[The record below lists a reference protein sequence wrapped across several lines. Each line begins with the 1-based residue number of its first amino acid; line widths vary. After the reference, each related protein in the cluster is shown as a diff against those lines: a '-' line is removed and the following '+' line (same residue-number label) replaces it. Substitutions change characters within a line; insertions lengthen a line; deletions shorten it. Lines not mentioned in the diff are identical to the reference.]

1 MNHSSRIARLAACL
15 GATAASAALLLSCG
29 CLSQPYKGQTM
40 FTMAPGTPSAA
51 AATSKPHP
59 GLLRLSGVGIAPPY
73 SQTQFVYGY
82 ANNQMRVDPYAAFVT
97 EPAVLLGASCIE
109 RLQAEHVF
117 DQVVGPAFTTVL
129 GYELKLGISTLGATF
144 DDKGAGT
151 ATIAG
156 RAFLLD
162 PTQSPVAIIAEYS
175 LTTTAPVTADT
186 ADAVAMGL
194 QVAWSEWLTQLA
206 NKLRAQDVPPLTH
219 PKKPSQATAK

>member
-1 MNHSSRIARLAACL
+1 MNQSLRLSRFAAR
-15 GATAASAALLLSCG
+15 TAAAVAAAATLLACG
-29 CLSQPYKGQTM
+29 CLSQPYKGQAM
-40 FTMAPGTPSAA
+40 FTMAPGTPTAA

-59 GLLRLSGVGIAPPY
+59 GLLRLTGVGIAPPY

-117 DQVVGPAFTTVL
+117 DQVVGPAFTTVP
-129 GYELKLGISTLGATF
+129 GYELKLSIATLGATF

-151 ATIAG
+151 ATVAG

-162 PTQSPVAIIAEYS
+162 PTRNPVSIVAEYG

-186 ADAVAMGL
+186 AEAVAMGL
-194 QVAWSEWLTQLA
+194 QVAWNEWLTQLA
-206 NKLRAQDVPPLTH
+206 DKLRAQGVPPLTP
-219 PKKPSQATAK
+219 PKKSSQTTTK